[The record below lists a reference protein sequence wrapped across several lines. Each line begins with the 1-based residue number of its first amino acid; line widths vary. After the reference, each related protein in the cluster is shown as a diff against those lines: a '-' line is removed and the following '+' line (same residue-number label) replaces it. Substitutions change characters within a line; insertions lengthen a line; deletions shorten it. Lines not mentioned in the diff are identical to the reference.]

1 VCEACGRTLKAQF
14 RGRAL
19 VAGFSMIA
27 SIFFRTAT
35 LVLNPR
41 LNPRKDSELAA
52 AIELGLMRLLWAT
65 KCVQVKALNP

>member
-1 VCEACGRTLKAQF
+1 
-14 RGRAL
+14 
-19 VAGFSMIA
+19 MIA

-52 AIELGLMRLLWAT
+52 AIELGLMRLLGAT